1 MRTIVIADT
10 LYYRYIGLSDLFYK
24 KFDGNPDV
32 DVFDHYN
39 KKKLTRRGEYRNA
52 LVIGNQTFH
61 EMERTNR
68 LLLANN
74 SDIIVYRI
82 FFRYDQTTTLEATF
96 GAESLLYRGVFRY
109 RQS

>member
-1 MRTIVIADT
+1 MRIYSIIVIK
-10 LYYRYIGLSDLFYK
+10 GLSELFYK

-39 KKKLTRRGEYRNA
+39 EKKLKRRGEYRNA

-61 EMERTNR
+61 EMERSNR

-74 SDIIVYRI
+74 SDIIVYCI
-82 FFRYDQTTTLEATF
+82 PDFSVGLVY
-96 GAESLLYRGVFRY
+96 
-109 RQS
+109 QSW